1 MLGIMF
7 MLCSDV
13 VCLGAEKQKN
23 ASRILSLNVGGPARE
38 VVETP
43 PFTEIEGLH
52 NVKISV
58 RFRPDAGFDD
68 VLLFSVINGGTI
80 TSATLDGK
88 TIPDNLIEYIVN
100 SANLRLSKDMLQRP
114 SSKAKQ
120 HKWHKL
126 ELNVRNASNSS
137 CLKLAGASADF
148 SNRGFFVD
156 SIEVNDMGEA
166 PRSTLRVLYW
176 NIQNGMWTDQP
187 NGYKN
192 FIAWVKKYD
201 PDVCVWCEAASIYKD
216 HSGQKAPAEEK
227 YLPAGWPELAGKY
240 GHAYT
245 AIGGHRDNY
254 PQVITS
260 KYPIETLLKI
270 TDTDQPG
277 RPVSHGAAVQ
287 QVEVN
292 GKKINFITLHTWPQ
306 QWCYTAAP
314 DERKESRAK
323 FEGDKYREFEMKYI
337 VDHTVNAPEF
347 SSQTEWLM
355 MGDFN
360 SPSMLDEWHN
370 RMLEKTPTKYLCQ
383 NVIRDNTSL
392 VDIIGNYYKGYFMS
406 STAGGSRIDNMY
418 ASPSMYS
425 KVRNA
430 MILIDSYTTLRA
442 DSTYPSG
449 FYHPSDHRPILV
461 DFEL

>member
-1 MLGIMF
+1 M
-7 MLCSDV
+7 
-13 VCLGAEKQKN
+13 
-23 ASRILSLNVGGPARE
+23 
-38 VVETP
+38 
-43 PFTEIEGLH
+43 
-52 NVKISV
+52 
-58 RFRPDAGFDD
+58 
-68 VLLFSVINGGTI
+68 
-80 TSATLDGK
+80 
-88 TIPDNLIEYIVN
+88 
-100 SANLRLSKDMLQRP
+100 
-114 SSKAKQ
+114 
-120 HKWHKL
+120 
-126 ELNVRNASNSS
+126 
-137 CLKLAGASADF
+137 
-148 SNRGFFVD
+148 
-156 SIEVNDMGEA
+156 
-166 PRSTLRVLYW
+166 
-176 NIQNGMWTDQP
+176 
-187 NGYKN
+187 
-192 FIAWVKKYD
+192 
-201 PDVCVWCEAASIYKD
+201 
-216 HSGQKAPAEEK
+216 
-227 YLPAGWPELAGKY
+227 
-240 GHAYT
+240 
-245 AIGGHRDNY
+245 
-254 PQVITS
+254 ITS

-287 QVEVN
+287 QVDVN

-306 QWCYTAAP
+306 QWCFTATP

-337 VDHTVNAPEF
+337 VEHTVNAPEF

-383 NVIRDNTSL
+383 NIIRDNTTL

-406 STAGGSRIDNMY
+406 STAGGARIDNMY

-442 DSTYPSG
+442 DSTYPKG